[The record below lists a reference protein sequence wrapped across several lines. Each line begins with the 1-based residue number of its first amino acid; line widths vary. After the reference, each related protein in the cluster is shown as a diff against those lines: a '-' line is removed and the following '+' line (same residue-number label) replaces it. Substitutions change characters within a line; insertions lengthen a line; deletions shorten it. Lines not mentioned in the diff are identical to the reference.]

1 MPSSRVD
8 QELRDKERIRR
19 SMIPV
24 TLDQDSISVIDVRDY
39 ETVQCRF
46 HTGLL
51 LEISKGLLTELLGAI
66 EENYEDVKEVK

>member
-1 MPSSRVD
+1 
-8 QELRDKERIRR
+8 
-19 SMIPV
+19 MIPV